1 MSVTEAIEPSTNF
14 DVERAEH
21 LARIVDGHDSSQ
33 MNRVYQ
39 TGRFDHLTLEGE
51 KAPTKVPCRN
61 WKHSAKFWNSIFNKF

>member
-51 KAPTKVPCRN
+51 KATTKVTTRPKN
-61 WKHSAKFWNSIFNKF
+61 TDFADLHFYSTF